1 MIIKPR
7 CTNPK
12 CNKIVNVI
20 SHSKIGDKSILR
32 LECGH
37 TLITTDLRSPEEK
50 FLDELTSYEGHKLFD
65 FQKKG
70 VQFAIEANGRALIAD
85 EMGLGKTVQGLSVLK
100 LMKLLP
106 AIVVTKARLRDQWE
120 HQAYS
125 WCGEDF
131 SLVRVIRE
139 PRIDKPWPKVCG
151 ITIVSYDSLPSCAWA
166 KDEEFMKQ
174 FKLLIID
181 ETQQIKNRTA
191 KRTVALAEMSQ
202 FIPHIIALSGTPI
215 KNNAA
220 EYFSIL
226 NILKPERFNN
236 FNRFTYDYV
245 DSFESGPY
253 VKYGGISADAR
264 DRFTRETSDF
274 VIRRTMDEVLPDL
287 PKIRR
292 SYSYHELGEK
302 VQQAYQNVLD
312 EFMEAYARGENV
324 SMGSGILAQMAR
336 MRYLTGIAK
345 IEPTVEFIEEFLL
358 TTNRKITI
366 FCHHDD
372 AADLLLHKLTKICT
386 DGAFAAPLT
395 LSGRKAEES
404 TDIIE
409 EFKKPERRIMIAK
422 TLAHGEGLNLQFC
435 SDAIILEREW
445 NPANEEQAEAR
456 FRRIGSEASSVN
468 ITYPVAT
475 GTIDEF
481 LAKLVEEKRSFMAAT
496 LDGKDY
502 VWQESSVMKELADRL
517 YASGVQ
523 QKKKK

>member
-7 CTNPK
+7 CPNPK
-12 CNKIVNVI
+12 CNKIVNVL
-20 SHSKIGDKSILR
+20 SHSKMGDKTLLR

-37 TLITTDLRSPEEK
+37 MLITTDLRSPEEK
-50 FLDELTSYEGHKLFD
+50 FLDEFTSYEGNNLFD

-70 VQFAIEANGRALIAD
+70 VQFAIAANGRALIAD
-85 EMGLGKTVQGLSVLK
+85 EMGLGKTVQALAV
-100 LMKLLP
+100 MKIMNLLP

-151 ITIVSYDSLPSCAWA
+151 ITIVSHDSLPLCEWA
-166 KDEEFMKQ
+166 KDEEFLKK

-191 KRTVALAEMSQ
+191 KRTVALAEMSKH
-202 FIPHIIALSGTPI
+202 IPHIIALSGTPV

-236 FNRFTYDYV
+236 FNQFTYNYV
-245 DSFESGPY
+245 DTFDSGMY

-264 DRFTRETSDF
+264 DRFTKETEDF

-292 SYSYHELGEK
+292 SYNYHELGDKVQKAYEK
-302 VQQAYQNVLD
+302 VMED
-312 EFMEAYARGENV
+312 FMEAYSRGERV

-345 IEPTVEFIEEFLL
+345 IEPVVEFVEEFLL
-358 TTNRKITI
+358 TTNRKITL

-372 AADLLLHKLTKICT
+372 VAELLERKLTSICK
-386 DGAFAAPLT
+386 DGAFNPPLN
-395 LSGRKAEES
+395 LSGTKAEDS
-404 TDIIE
+404 TTIIE
-409 EFKKPERRIMIAK
+409 AFKQPENRILIAK

-435 SDAIILEREW
+435 SDSIVLEREW

-456 FRRIGSEASSVN
+456 FRRIGSTAGSVN

-481 LAKLVEEKRSFMAAT
+481 LAKLVEEKRSFMAST

-502 VWQESSVMKELADRL
+502 IWQESSVMQELADRL
-517 YASGVQ
+517 YASGMKN
-523 QKKKK
+523 KK